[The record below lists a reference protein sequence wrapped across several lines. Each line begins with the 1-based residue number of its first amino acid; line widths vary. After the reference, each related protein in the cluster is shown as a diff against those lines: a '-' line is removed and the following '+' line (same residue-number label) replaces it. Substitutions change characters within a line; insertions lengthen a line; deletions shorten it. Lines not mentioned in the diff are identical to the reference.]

1 MFQDRIITGE
11 SLYSSQSLEQENP
24 FRQIQYTEH
33 ENRNVLPSIPISVSA
48 KRSFDLGEKNFDFK
62 YVKIKVALKFEVFGK
77 IRNKNARAGVEFS
90 ESKDGNVFS
99 MTLKHEIADNLTV
112 QENITPGRDAKLG
125 IKTKLFGEVSFTF
138 DVKLNWTAIFEMK
151 GELPINKTI
160 SIGDW
165 LIEGGC
171 KLILSTTIGPN
182 WKNIAWTVIIK
193 KGWNFVRIISS
204 KMITALW
211 VSAAGIPTAVNV
223 AVSTIAL
230 SVIAI
235 GVPFYLLFKV
245 FTAVAEGNMLAIA
258 KRYAGGYQTYI
269 SHYTI
274 DAKEFSLKGFTL
286 YNRDNDATL
295 KIIGSMA
302 GDENKLK
309 KYLHDVLTQ
318 AGRIEQRT
326 DSWYRTEKDA
336 YVLGGAHAMST
347 LRQFNRL
354 LKQIYGETEVKEMW
368 VLLRKGNQAI
378 NRQRKD
384 KGKPVLNS
392 EYYDFIYNQFKDNQK
407 NSSIQ
412 GYPLDLHGAIFA
424 RSF

>member
-1 MFQDRIITGE
+1 
-11 SLYSSQSLEQENP
+11 
-24 FRQIQYTEH
+24 
-33 ENRNVLPSIPISVSA
+33 
-48 KRSFDLGEKNFDFK
+48 
-62 YVKIKVALKFEVFGK
+62 
-77 IRNKNARAGVEFS
+77 
-90 ESKDGNVFS
+90 
-99 MTLKHEIADNLTV
+99 
-112 QENITPGRDAKLG
+112 
-125 IKTKLFGEVSFTF
+125 
-138 DVKLNWTAIFEMK
+138 
-151 GELPINKTI
+151 
-160 SIGDW
+160 
-165 LIEGGC
+165 
-171 KLILSTTIGPN
+171 
-182 WKNIAWTVIIK
+182 
-193 KGWNFVRIISS
+193 
-204 KMITALW
+204 MITALW

-245 FTAVAEGNMLAIA
+245 FTAAAEGNMLAIA

-412 GYPLDLHGAIFA
+412 GYPLNLHGAIFA